1 MDTGRGTICAIFAIY
16 LVWEDPL
23 EEGMATHSSVLA
35 WRVPWSEEPGRLQS
49 TALQRVRHNWSDLA
63 CTDSQVR
70 RWVTAESHSDLPS
83 GQNYHV
89 ESFKP
94 PIYLFLSWT
103 SCTIWLV
110 LMICFRHHKFRG
122 CEAVTENNNVKEV
135 EAHGIFTDGNF
146 KDYTVHFLFSLL

>member
-16 LVWEDPL
+16 LVWEDTL
-23 EEGMATHSSVLA
+23 EEGMATHSSILA
-35 WRVPWSEEPGRLQS
+35 WRIPWSEEPGRLQS
-49 TALQRVRHNWSDLA
+49 RALQGVRQNWSDLA
-63 CTDSQVR
+63 CTHAQVR
-70 RWVTAESHSDLPS
+70 RWVTAESHSDLAS

-94 PIYLFLSWT
+94 PVYLFLSWT

-110 LMICFRHHKFRG
+110 LMICFRHQKFRG

-135 EAHGIFTDGNF
+135 EAHGIFIDGNF
-146 KDYTVHFLFSLL
+146 KDYIVHFLFSLL